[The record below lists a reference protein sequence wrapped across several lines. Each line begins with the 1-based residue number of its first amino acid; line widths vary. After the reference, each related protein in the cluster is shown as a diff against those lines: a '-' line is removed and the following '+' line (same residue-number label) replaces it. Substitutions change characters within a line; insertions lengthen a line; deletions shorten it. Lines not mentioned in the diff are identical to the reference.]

1 MRCRGG
7 LLGTNIPFMM
17 KSFLSWCV
25 WMAFVFGTVS
35 VGWSEGKESA
45 HWKSFQTA
53 TDRSPAEILTD
64 YSYAG
69 YEHGEKAIPDVQGPV
84 FKVTDYGAI
93 ADDAISDEDAIR
105 KAVAAA
111 EEAGGGVVLF
121 PAGKFLI
128 FADRFTAAS
137 IRIGKSGVVI
147 RGAGSGKGGTVIRA
161 IHSGYRVGPYPVP
174 KGTKDGEG
182 RDDWAKIPYIFI
194 FEQLELG
201 KKEAGKSAAVIGA
214 VKRGSFTVPVKSTE
228 SFKAG
233 DWVVLKAGTTK
244 LDTEL
249 MAGLQPDPT
258 WTRII
263 KDGSSI
269 SELHQV
275 KEIQG
280 ESLILKEPVLVNLG
294 ADFEAKIFPV
304 TLIEQVGVEDMA
316 LQGGWR
322 GAFVHHRSALDDE
335 GWDGIQFKG
344 VANGWV
350 RRCSFLNVN
359 TGVYLRDSVLC
370 SVLENRFV
378 GNMGHYDVAI
388 RSNCSF
394 NMMGLTEETSSA
406 QHGASSGNRS
416 AGTVVWR
423 WRMSKT
429 STVDS
434 HGNGPYATLIDR
446 VDGGTMTRSG
456 GPAPSFPNH
465 LRWMVFWNFFYDS
478 DDEQPINFWNYVKGK
493 EAKFVKPLFV
503 GLHGKPVTLKED
515 SVEANECPG
524 APVTPESLYEAQL
537 ALRLGKLPDWVG
549 SARKEWE
556 GIRALE
562 LPPYAVADIE
572 KHDLHEEEFAL
583 AELLKDWQAQMAN
596 QELGWAVPIEL
607 PASVPEVKWKRDYVL
622 LRTVLQAMATYANP
636 VGKKDVP
643 VPSMKVDLEVKPDEV
658 VFQMPIQ
665 SDAKAQKKNQDA
677 LRVAKELAPACQ
689 GVLVADPTS
698 LKLTLKR

>member
-1 MRCRGG
+1 
-7 LLGTNIPFMM
+7 
-17 KSFLSWCV
+17 
-25 WMAFVFGTVS
+25 
-35 VGWSEGKESA
+35 
-45 HWKSFQTA
+45 
-53 TDRSPAEILTD
+53 
-64 YSYAG
+64 
-69 YEHGEKAIPDVQGPV
+69 
-84 FKVTDYGAI
+84 
-93 ADDAISDEDAIR
+93 DAIR
-105 KAVAAA
+105 KAVAEA
-111 EEAGGGVVLF
+111 ERAGGGVVLF
-121 PAGKFLI
+121 PAGKFLV

-214 VKRGSFTVPVKSTE
+214 VKRGSFAVPVKSTE
-228 SFKAG
+228 GFKTG
-233 DWVVLKAGTTK
+233 DWVVLKAGTPK
-244 LDTEL
+244 LDAEL
-249 MAGLQPDPT
+249 MCGLQPDPT
-258 WTRII
+258 WTRIS

-275 KEIQG
+275 KGIQG

-316 LQGGWR
+316 WQGGWR

-359 TGVYLRDSVLC
+359 TGVYLRDSVAC
-370 SVLENRFV
+370 SILENRFA
-378 GNMGHYDVAI
+378 GNKGHYDVAI

-394 NMMGLTEETSSA
+394 NMMGLTEETTA
-406 QHGASSGNRS
+406 PQHGASTGNRS

-423 WRMSKT
+423 WLMSKA

-478 DDEQPINFWNYVKGK
+478 DDEQPINFWNYEKGK

-503 GLHGKPVTLKED
+503 GLHGKPVKLKED

-524 APVTPESLYEAQL
+524 AAVTPESLYEAQL
-537 ALRLGKLPDWVG
+537 GLRLGKLPDWVG

-556 GIRALE
+556 KVKALE
-562 LPPYAVADIE
+562 LPPYAAADIE
-572 KHDLHEEEFAL
+572 KHDLYEEEFTL
-583 AELLKDWQAQMAN
+583 AEMLKDWQAQMAN
-596 QELGWAVPIEL
+596 QELGWAVPVDL
-607 PASVPEVKWKRDYVL
+607 PTSVPEVKWKRDYVL
-622 LRTVLQAMATYANP
+622 LRTVLQAMATYVNP
-636 VGKKDVP
+636 VGKKDAP
-643 VPSMKVDLEVKPDEV
+643 VPEMKVNVEVKAGVV

-677 LRVAKELAPACQ
+677 LRVAKELAPACH
-689 GVLVADPTS
+689 GV

>member
-1 MRCRGG
+1 MVS
-7 LLGTNIPFMM
+7 LG
-17 KSFLSWCV
+17 W
-25 WMAFVFGTVS
+25 G
-35 VGWSEGKESA
+35 EGKESA
-45 HWKSFQTA
+45 HWKSFQSA
-53 TDRSPAEILTD
+53 TDRSSAEILTD

-69 YEHGEKAIPDVQGPV
+69 YEHGEKGIPDVQGPV
-84 FKVTDYGAI
+84 FKVTDYGAK

-105 KAVAAA
+105 KAVAEA
-111 EEAGGGVVLF
+111 EKAGGGVVLF

-128 FADRFTAAS
+128 WADRNKADV
-137 IRIGKSGVVI
+137 IRISKSGVVI
-147 RGAGSGKGGTVIRA
+147 RGAGCGKGGTVIRA
-161 IHSGYRVGPYPVP
+161 IHSGYRMGPYAVP
-174 KGTKDGEG
+174 KGTKDPDGK
-182 RDDWAKIPYIFI
+182 DDWSKIPYFFM
-194 FEQLELG
+194 FEGVEGG
-201 KKEAGKSAAVIGA
+201 KKEAGKSTAVIGA

-228 SFKAG
+228 GFNVG
-233 DWVVLKAGTTK
+233 QWVVLKAATPK
-244 LDTEL
+244 LDAEL
-249 MAGLQPDPT
+249 MCGLQPDPT

-263 KDGSSI
+263 KDGSSM

-275 KEIQG
+275 MEIQG

-350 RRCSFLNVN
+350 RRCSFLNLN
-359 TGVYLRDSVLC
+359 TGVYLRDSAAC
-370 SVLENRFV
+370 SILENRFA
-378 GNMGHYDVAI
+378 GNKGHYDVAI

-394 NMMGLTEETSSA
+394 NMMGLTEETTA
-406 QHGASSGNRS
+406 PQHGASTGNRS

-423 WRMSKT
+423 WLMSKA

-478 DDEQPINFWNYVKGK
+478 DDEQPINFWNYEKGK

-503 GLHGKPVTLKED
+503 GLHGKPVKLKED
-515 SVEANECPG
+515 SVEANECSG

-537 ALRLGKLPDWVG
+537 KLRLGKLPDWVG
-549 SARKEWE
+549 LARKEWE
-556 GIRALE
+556 KVKALE
-562 LPPYAVADIE
+562 LPPFAATDIE
-572 KHDLHEEEFAL
+572 KHDLHEEEFTL
-583 AELLKDWQAQMAN
+583 AEMLKDWQGQMAN
-596 QELGWAVPIEL
+596 QELGWAVPVEL
-607 PASVPEVKWKRDYVL
+607 PTSVPEVKWKRDYVL

-636 VGKKDVP
+636 VGKKDAP
-643 VPSMKVDLEVKPDEV
+643 VPEMKVNVVVKPGEV
-658 VFQMPIQ
+658 IFQMPMQ

-677 LRVAKELAPACQ
+677 LRVAKELAPACH
-689 GVLVADPTS
+689 GVLLADPTS

>member
-1 MRCRGG
+1 
-7 LLGTNIPFMM
+7 
-17 KSFLSWCV
+17 
-25 WMAFVFGTVS
+25 MAFVFGTVS
-35 VGWSEGKESA
+35 VGWGESKESA
-45 HWKSFQTA
+45 HWKSFQSA

-69 YEHGEKAIPDVQGPV
+69 YEHGEKGIPDVQGPV
-84 FKVTDYGAI
+84 FNVTDYGAK

-111 EEAGGGVVLF
+111 EKAGGGVVLF
-121 PAGKFLI
+121 PAGKFLV

-201 KKEAGKSAAVIGA
+201 KKEAGKSTAVTGA
-214 VKRGSFTVPVKSTE
+214 VKRGSFTIPVKSTE

-233 DWVVLKAGTTK
+233 DWVVLKAATPK
-244 LDTEL
+244 LDAEL

-280 ESLILKEPVLVNLG
+280 GSLILKEPVLVNLG
-294 ADFEAKIFPV
+294 ADFEAKVSPV
-304 TLIEQVGVEDMA
+304 SLIEQVGVEDMA

-344 VANGWV
+344 VANSWV

-359 TGVYLRDSVLC
+359 TGVYLRDSVVC
-370 SVLENRFV
+370 SILESRFV

-394 NMMGLTEETSSA
+394 NLMGLIEETSSA

-423 WRMSKT
+423 WRMSKN

-503 GLHGKPVTLKED
+503 GLHGKPVKLKED

-556 GIRALE
+556 KVKALE
-562 LPPYAVADIE
+562 LPPYAVSDIA

-583 AELLKDWQAQMAN
+583 ADLLKDWQAQMAN

-643 VPSMKVDLEVKPDEV
+643 VPEMKVNVEVKPGEV
-658 VFQMPIQ
+658 VFQMPMQ

-677 LRVAKELAPACQ
+677 FRVAKELAPACQ
-689 GVLVADPTS
+689 GVLVAEPTS

>member
-1 MRCRGG
+1 MSSILFRFIWVVCC
-7 LLGTNIPFMM
+7 LAMVSLG
-17 KSFLSWCV
+17 W
-25 WMAFVFGTVS
+25 G
-35 VGWSEGKESA
+35 EDKESA
-45 HWKSFQTA
+45 HWKAFQST

-69 YEHGEKAIPDVQGPV
+69 YEHGEKAIPDVPGPV
-84 FKVTDYGAI
+84 FQVTDYGAI

-105 KAVAAA
+105 QAVAAA
-111 EEAGGGVVLF
+111 EKAGGGVVLF

-128 FADRFTAAS
+128 WADRNKADV
-137 IRIGKSGVVI
+137 IRISKSGVVI
-147 RGAGSGKGGTVIRA
+147 RGAGCGKGGTVIRA
-161 IHSGYRVGPYPVP
+161 VHSGYRTGPYPVP
-174 KGTKDGEG
+174 KGTKDANGK
-182 RDDWAKIPYIFI
+182 DDWSKIPYFFM
-194 FEQLELG
+194 FEGVEGG
-201 KKEAGKSAAVIGA
+201 KKEGGKSAAVTGA
-214 VKRGSFTVPVKSTE
+214 VKRGSFTIPVKSTE
-228 SFKAG
+228 GFHEG
-233 DWVVLKAGTTK
+233 QWVVLKAATPK
-244 LDTEL
+244 LDAEL
-249 MAGLQPDPT
+249 MCGLQPDPT

-359 TGVYLRDSVLC
+359 TGVYLRDSILC

-394 NMMGLTEETSSA
+394 NLMGLTEETSSA

-503 GLHGKPVTLKED
+503 GLHGKPVKLKED

-549 SARKEWE
+549 LARREWE
-556 GIRALE
+556 GIRALA
-562 LPPYAVADIE
+562 LPPYAATDIE

-583 AELLKDWQAQMAN
+583 GEVMKDWQGMMEK
-596 QELGWAVPIEL
+596 QELGWAVPIQL
-607 PASVPEVKWKRDYVL
+607 PASDPEVKWKRDYVL
-622 LRTVLQAMATYANP
+622 LRTILQAMATYANP
-636 VGKKDVP
+636 IGTKEEMVP
-643 VPSMKVDLEVKPDEV
+643 PMKVDLAVTPEEV
-658 VFQMPIQ
+658 VIQMPMQ
-665 SDAKAQKKNQDA
+665 SDAKSLKKNQDA
-677 LRVAKELAPACQ
+677 LRVARELAPACQ
-689 GVLVADPTS
+689 GVLGVEPS
-698 LKLTLKR
+698 HLQLTLRR

>member
-1 MRCRGG
+1 MSS
-7 LLGTNIPFMM
+7 IPFR
-17 KSFLSWCV
+17 FIWVVCCL
-25 WMAFVFGTVS
+25 AIVS
-35 VGWSEGKESA
+35 LGWGEGKESA
-45 HWKSFQTA
+45 HWKAFQSA
-53 TDRSPAEILTD
+53 TDRSSAEILTD

-69 YEHGEKAIPDVQGPV
+69 YEHGEKGIPDVQGPV
-84 FKVTDYGAI
+84 FKVTDYGAK

-111 EEAGGGVVLF
+111 ESAGGGVVLF
-121 PAGKFLI
+121 PAGKFLV

-137 IRIGKSGVVI
+137 IRIGRSGVVI

-201 KKEAGKSAAVIGA
+201 KKESGTSTAVTGA
-214 VKRGSFTVPVKSTE
+214 VKRGSFTIPVKSTE

-233 DWVVLKAGTTK
+233 DWVVLKAATPK
-244 LDTEL
+244 LDAEL

-304 TLIEQVGVEDMA
+304 SLIEQVGVEDMA

-524 APVTPESLYEAQL
+524 SLVTPESLYEAQL

-556 GIRALE
+556 AIRALE

-572 KHDLHEEEFAL
+572 KYDLHEEEFTL
-583 AELLKDWQAQMAN
+583 AEMLKDWQAQMAN

-622 LRTVLQAMATYANP
+622 LRTILQAMATYANP
-636 VGKKDVP
+636 IGKKDVP
-643 VPSMKVDLEVKPDEV
+643 VPAMKVNVEVKPGEV
-658 VFQMPIQ
+658 VFQMPMQ

-689 GVLVADPTS
+689 GVLVSDPTS

>member
-1 MRCRGG
+1 
-7 LLGTNIPFMM
+7 MM
-17 KSFLSWCV
+17 ESFLSSFAWLILGLG
-25 WMAFVFGTVS
+25 MAS
-35 VGWSEGKESA
+35 IGWGEGKESA
-45 HWKSFQTA
+45 HWKSFQSA
-53 TDRSPAEILTD
+53 ADRSPADILTD
-64 YSYAG
+64 YSFAG
-69 YEHGEKAIPDVQGPV
+69 YEHGEKGIPDVQGPI
-84 FKVTDYGAI
+84 FKVTDYGAK
-93 ADDAISDEDAIR
+93 ADDTISDEDAIR

-111 EEAGGGVVLF
+111 ESAGGGVVLF

-128 FADRFTAAS
+128 WADRNKADV
-137 IRIGKSGVVI
+137 IRISKSGVVI
-147 RGAGSGKGGTVIRA
+147 RGAGCGKGGTVIRA
-161 IHSGYRVGPYPVP
+161 IHSGYRIGPYPVP
-174 KGTKDGEG
+174 KGTKDANGK
-182 RDDWAKIPYIFI
+182 DDWSKIPYFFM
-194 FEQLELG
+194 FEGNEAE
-201 KKEAGKSAAVIGA
+201 KKEAGKSAAVSGA
-214 VKRGSFTVPVKSTE
+214 VKRGGFVVPVKSAE
-228 SFKAG
+228 GFKAG
-233 DWVVLKAGTTK
+233 DWVVLKSGTPK
-244 LDTEL
+244 LDAEL

-275 KEIQG
+275 REIQG

-294 ADFEAKIFPV
+294 EDFEAKISPMR
-304 TLIEQVGVEDMA
+304 LIEQVGVEDMA

-370 SVLENRFV
+370 SVIENRFV

-478 DDEQPINFWNYVKGK
+478 DDEQPINFWNYEKGK

-503 GLHGKPVTLKED
+503 GLHGKPVKLKED
-515 SVEANECPG
+515 SLEANECPG

-537 ALRLGKLPDWVG
+537 ELRIGKLPDWVG
-549 SARKEWE
+549 LARKEWE
-556 GIRALE
+556 KVKALE
-562 LPPYAVADIE
+562 LPPYAAADIE
-572 KHDLHEEEFAL
+572 KHDLHEEEFTL
-583 AELLKDWQAQMAN
+583 AEMLKDWQAQMAN

-636 VGKKDVP
+636 VASKGIVRTP
-643 VPSMKVDLEVKPDEV
+643 MKVTVESEGAEV
-658 VFQMPIQ
+658 VVRMAMQ
-665 SDAKAQKKNQDA
+665 SDSKSQKKNQDA
-677 LRVAKELAPACQ
+677 LRVAKELAPFCQ
-689 GVLVADPTS
+689 GVLISDPKS

>member
-1 MRCRGG
+1 
-7 LLGTNIPFMM
+7 
-17 KSFLSWCV
+17 
-25 WMAFVFGTVS
+25 
-35 VGWSEGKESA
+35 
-45 HWKSFQTA
+45 
-53 TDRSPAEILTD
+53 
-64 YSYAG
+64 
-69 YEHGEKAIPDVQGPV
+69 
-84 FKVTDYGAI
+84 
-93 ADDAISDEDAIR
+93 
-105 KAVAAA
+105 
-111 EEAGGGVVLF
+111 VLF
-121 PAGKFLI
+121 PAGKFLV

-201 KKEAGKSAAVIGA
+201 KKEAGKSAGVIGA
-214 VKRGSFTVPVKSTE
+214 VMRGSFTIPVKSTE
-228 SFKAG
+228 GFSVG
-233 DWVVLKAGTTK
+233 QWVVLKAATPK
-244 LDTEL
+244 LDAEL

-394 NMMGLTEETSSA
+394 NMMGLTEETTA
-406 QHGASSGNRS
+406 PQHGASTGNRS

-423 WRMSKT
+423 WRMSKA

-478 DDEQPINFWNYVKGK
+478 DDEQPINFWNYEKGK

-503 GLHGKPVTLKED
+503 GLHGKPVKLKED

-537 ALRLGKLPDWVG
+537 ALRLSKLPDWVG

-556 GIRALE
+556 RVKALE
-562 LPPYAVADIE
+562 LPPFAATDIE
-572 KHDLHEEEFAL
+572 KHDLHEEEFTL
-583 AELLKDWQAQMAN
+583 ADLLKDWQGQMAN
-596 QELGWAVPIEL
+596 QEMGWGVPIQL

-636 VGKKDVP
+636 LPEEDEKRSKVERKKIFKTP
-643 VPSMKVDLEVKPDEV
+643 PPLKAQFIANDEV
-658 VFQMPIQ
+658 VTISFPIQ

-677 LRVAKELAPACQ
+677 LRVAKELAPLC
-689 GVLVADPTS
+689 GGTLVVEPTS

>member
-1 MRCRGG
+1 
-7 LLGTNIPFMM
+7 MM
-17 KSFLSWCV
+17 KAFLSWCV
-25 WMAFVFGTVS
+25 WMVFFFGTVS
-35 VGWSEGKESA
+35 VGWSEGRESA
-45 HWKSFQTA
+45 HWKSFLSA
-53 TDRSPAEILTD
+53 KDRSPAEILTD

-69 YEHGEKAIPDVQGPV
+69 YEHGEKGIPDVQGPV
-84 FKVTDYGAI
+84 FKVTDYGAK

-111 EEAGGGVVLF
+111 ENAGGGVVLF

-128 FADRFTAAS
+128 WADRNKADVV
-137 IRIGKSGVVI
+137 RISKSGVVI
-147 RGAGSGKGGTVIRA
+147 RGAGCGKGRTVIRA
-161 IHSGYRVGPYPVP
+161 VHSGYRTGPYPVP
-174 KGTKDGEG
+174 KGTKDADGK
-182 RDDWAKIPYIFI
+182 DDWSKIPYFFM
-194 FEQLELG
+194 FEGVEGG
-201 KKEAGKSAAVIGA
+201 KKEGGKSAALTGA
-214 VKRGSFTVPVKSTE
+214 VKRGSFAVPVKSTE
-228 SFKAG
+228 GFKVG
-233 DWVVLKAGTTK
+233 EWVVLKAATPK
-244 LDTEL
+244 LDAEL
-249 MAGLQPDPT
+249 MAGLEPDPT

-275 KEIQG
+275 REIQG
-280 ESLILKEPVLVNLG
+280 ENLILKEPVLVNLG
-294 ADFEAKIFPV
+294 AYFEAKIFPV

-359 TGVYLRDSVLC
+359 TGVYLRDSAAC
-370 SVLENRFV
+370 SILENRFA
-378 GNMGHYDVAI
+378 GNKGHYDVAI

-394 NMMGLTEETSSA
+394 NLTGLTEETTA
-406 QHGASSGNRS
+406 PQHGASTGNRS

-423 WRMSKT
+423 WLMSKA

-478 DDEQPINFWNYVKGK
+478 EDEQPINFWNYEKGK

-503 GLHGKPVTLKED
+503 GLHGKSVRLKED
-515 SVEANECPG
+515 SVEANEYPG
-524 APVTPESLYEAQL
+524 TPVSPESLYEAQL
-537 ALRLGKLPDWVG
+537 KLRLGKLPDWVG
-549 SARKEWE
+549 MARKEWE
-556 GIRALE
+556 KVKALE
-562 LPPYAVADIE
+562 LPPYAAADIE
-572 KHDLHEEEFAL
+572 KHDLHEEEFTL
-583 AELLKDWQAQMAN
+583 AEMLKDWQGQMAN
-596 QELGWAVPIEL
+596 QELGWGVPIQL

-636 VGKKDVP
+636 LPEEDEKRSKVERKKIFKTP
-643 VPSMKVDLEVKPDEV
+643 PPLKAQFIANDEV
-658 VFQMPIQ
+658 VTISFPIQ
-665 SDAKAQKKNQDA
+665 ADAKAQKKNQDA
-677 LRVAKELAPACQ
+677 LRVAKELAPACH

>member
-1 MRCRGG
+1 MVS
-7 LLGTNIPFMM
+7 LG
-17 KSFLSWCV
+17 W
-25 WMAFVFGTVS
+25 G
-35 VGWSEGKESA
+35 EGKESA
-45 HWKSFQTA
+45 HWKAFQSA
-53 TDRSPAEILTD
+53 TDRSSAEILTD

-69 YEHGEKAIPDVQGPV
+69 YEHGEKGIPDVQGPV
-84 FKVTDYGAI
+84 FKVTDYGAK

-105 KAVAAA
+105 KAVAEA
-111 EEAGGGVVLF
+111 EKAGGGVVLF

-128 FADRFTAAS
+128 WADRNKADV
-137 IRIGKSGVVI
+137 IRISKSGVVI
-147 RGAGSGKGGTVIRA
+147 RGAGCGKGGTVIRA
-161 IHSGYRVGPYPVP
+161 IHSGYRTGPYAVP
-174 KGTKDGEG
+174 KGTKDAEG
-182 RDDWAKIPYIFI
+182 KDDWSKIPYFFM
-194 FEQLELG
+194 FEGVEGG
-201 KKEAGKSAAVIGA
+201 KKEGGKSAAVTGA
-214 VKRGSFTVPVKSTE
+214 VKRGSFAVPVKSTE
-228 SFKAG
+228 GFQSG
-233 DWVVLKAGTTK
+233 DWVVLKAATPK
-244 LDTEL
+244 LDAEL
-249 MAGLQPDPT
+249 MCGLQPDPT

-280 ESLILKEPVLVNLG
+280 ENLILKEPVLVNLG

-359 TGVYLRDSVLC
+359 TGVYLRDSVAC
-370 SVLENRFV
+370 SILENRFA
-378 GNMGHYDVAI
+378 GNKGHYDVAI
-388 RSNCSF
+388 RSNCTF
-394 NMMGLTEETSSA
+394 NMMGLTEETTA
-406 QHGASSGNRS
+406 PQHGASTGNRS

-423 WRMSKT
+423 WLMSKA

-478 DDEQPINFWNYVKGK
+478 DDEQPINFWNYEKGK

-503 GLHGKPVTLKED
+503 GLHGKPVKLKKD

-524 APVTPESLYEAQL
+524 AAVTPESLYEAQL

-549 SARKEWE
+549 LARKEWE
-556 GIRALE
+556 KVKALE
-562 LPPYAVADIE
+562 LPPCAAVDIE
-572 KHDLHEEEFAL
+572 KHDLHEEEF
-583 AELLKDWQAQMAN
+583 ELGDLIQDWKSQMEK
-596 QELGWAVPIEL
+596 QELEWNVPVEISTPV
-607 PASVPEVKWKRDYVL
+607 PAVKWKKDYVL
-622 LRTVLQAMATYANP
+622 MRTLLQTMATYANP
-636 VGKKDVP
+636 VASKGIVRTP
-643 VPSMKVDLEVKPDEV
+643 MKVSIEGEGNEV
-658 VFQMPIQ
+658 VLRMAVQ
-665 SDAKAQKKNQDA
+665 SDQKSQKKTAEN
-677 LRVAKELAPACQ
+677 LKVARELAPACH
-689 GVLVADPTS
+689 GVLVAEPTS

>member
-1 MRCRGG
+1 
-7 LLGTNIPFMM
+7 MM
-17 KSFLSWCV
+17 KSFLSWFV

-35 VGWSEGKESA
+35 FGWGEGKESA
-45 HWKSFQTA
+45 HWKSFQSS

-93 ADDAISDEDAIR
+93 ADDSISDEDAIR
-105 KAVAAA
+105 KAVVAA
-111 EEAGGGVVLF
+111 ENAGGGVVLF

-128 FADRFTAAS
+128 WADRSKADV
-137 IRIGKSGVVI
+137 IRISKSGVVI
-147 RGAGSGKGGTVIRA
+147 RGAGCGKGGTVIRA
-161 IHSGYRVGPYPVP
+161 IHSGYRMGPYAVP
-174 KGTKDGEG
+174 KGTKDADGK
-182 RDDWAKIPYIFI
+182 DDWSKIPYFFM
-194 FEQLELG
+194 FEGVEGG
-201 KKEAGKSAAVIGA
+201 KKEAGKSTAVIGA
-214 VKRGSFTVPVKSTE
+214 VKRGSFTIPVKSIE
-228 SFKAG
+228 GFKVG
-233 DWVVLKAGTTK
+233 EWVAVKAATPK
-244 LDTEL
+244 LDAEL
-249 MAGLQPDPT
+249 MCGLQPDPT

-263 KDGSSI
+263 KDGSSM

-275 KEIQG
+275 MEIQG

-294 ADFEAKIFPV
+294 ADFEAKIFPM

-350 RRCSFLNVN
+350 RRCSFLNLN
-359 TGVYLRDSVLC
+359 TGVYLRDSAAC
-370 SVLENRFV
+370 SILENRFA
-378 GNMGHYDVAI
+378 GNKGHYDVAI

-394 NMMGLTEETSSA
+394 NMMGLTEETTA
-406 QHGASSGNRS
+406 PQHGASTGNRS

-423 WRMSKT
+423 WLMSKA

-478 DDEQPINFWNYVKGK
+478 DDEQPINFWNYEKGK

-503 GLHGKPVTLKED
+503 GLHGKPVKLKED
-515 SVEANECPG
+515 SVEANEYPG
-524 APVTPESLYEAQL
+524 TPVSPESLYEAQL
-537 ALRLGKLPDWVG
+537 KLRLGKLPDWVG
-549 SARKEWE
+549 MARKEWE
-556 GIRALE
+556 KVKALE
-562 LPPYAVADIE
+562 LPPYAATDIE
-572 KHDLHEEEFAL
+572 KHDLHEEEFTL
-583 AELLKDWQAQMAN
+583 AEMLKDWQAQMAN

-607 PASVPEVKWKRDYVL
+607 PTSVPEVKWKRDYVL

-636 VGKKDVP
+636 VGKKDTP
-643 VPSMKVDLEVKPDEV
+643 VPEMNVNVVVKPGEV
-658 VFQMPIQ
+658 VLQMPMQ

-677 LRVAKELAPACQ
+677 LRVVKELVPACH

>member
-1 MRCRGG
+1 MVKSSLSFFTWLALG
-7 LLGTNIPFMM
+7 LG
-17 KSFLSWCV
+17 
-25 WMAFVFGTVS
+25 MAS
-35 VGWSEGKESA
+35 IGWGEWKESA
-45 HWKSFQTA
+45 HWKSFQSS

-69 YEHGEKAIPDVQGPV
+69 YEHGEKGIPDVQGPI
-84 FKVTDYGAI
+84 FKVTDYGAK

-111 EEAGGGVVLF
+111 EQAGGGVVLF
-121 PAGKFLI
+121 PSGKFLI
-128 FADRFTAAS
+128 WADRNKADV
-137 IRIGKSGVVI
+137 IRISKSGVVI
-147 RGAGSGKGGTVIRA
+147 RGAGCGKGGTVIRA
-161 IHSGYRVGPYPVP
+161 VHSGYRTGPYAVP
-174 KGTKDGEG
+174 KGTKDADGK
-182 RDDWAKIPYIFI
+182 DDWSKIPYFFM
-194 FEQLELG
+194 FEGTEG
-201 KKEAGKSAAVIGA
+201 VKKEGVKSAAVIGA
-214 VKRGSFTVPVKSTE
+214 VKRGSFAVPIKSTE
-228 SFKAG
+228 GFKSG
-233 DWVVLKAGTTK
+233 DWVVLKAGTPK
-244 LDTEL
+244 LDAEL
-249 MAGLQPDPT
+249 MCGLQPDPT

-275 KEIQG
+275 KEIQE

-294 ADFEAKIFPV
+294 ADFEAKVSPV
-304 TLIEQVGVEDMA
+304 NLIEQVGVEDMA

-350 RRCSFLNVN
+350 RRCSFLNLN
-359 TGVYLRDSVLC
+359 TGVYLRDSITC
-370 SVLENRFV
+370 SILENRFS
-378 GNMGHYDVAI
+378 GNKGHYDAAI
-388 RSNCSF
+388 RSNCTF
-394 NMMGLTEETSSA
+394 NLTGLTQETSSP
-406 QHGASSGNRS
+406 QHGASTGNRS

-423 WRMSKT
+423 WLMSKA

-478 DDEQPINFWNYVKGK
+478 EDEQPINFWNYEKGK

-503 GLHGKPVTLKED
+503 GLHGKPVKLKED

-537 ALRLGKLPDWVG
+537 DLRLGKLPDWVG
-549 SARKEWE
+549 SARKDWE
-556 GIRALE
+556 KVKSLE
-562 LPPYAVADIE
+562 LPPYSIADIE
-572 KHDLHEEEFAL
+572 KHDLHEEEFTL
-583 AELLKDWQAQMAN
+583 AEMLKDWQAQMAN
-596 QELGWAVPIEL
+596 QELGWGVPIKL
-607 PASVPEVKWKRDYVL
+607 PASVTEVKWKRDYVL

-636 VGKKDVP
+636 VGKKDAP
-643 VPSMKVDLEVKPDEV
+643 VPEMTVNVEVKPGEV
-658 VFQMPIQ
+658 VIQMPMQ

-677 LRVAKELAPACQ
+677 LRVAKELAPFCQ
-689 GVLVADPTS
+689 GVLASDPTS

>member
-1 MRCRGG
+1 
-7 LLGTNIPFMM
+7 MM
-17 KSFLSWCV
+17 QSFLSSFAWLTLGLGI
-25 WMAFVFGTVS
+25 AS
-35 VGWSEGKESA
+35 IGWSEGKESA
-45 HWKSFQTA
+45 HWKAFQSA

-84 FKVTDYGAI
+84 FKVTDYGAK

-111 EEAGGGVVLF
+111 EKAGGGVVLF
-121 PAGKFLI
+121 PAGKFLV

-214 VKRGSFTVPVKSTE
+214 VKRGSFTIPVKSTE
-228 SFKAG
+228 GFKAG
-233 DWVVLKAGTTK
+233 DWVVLKAATPK
-244 LDTEL
+244 LDAEL

-294 ADFEAKIFPV
+294 ADFEAKVSPV

-370 SVLENRFV
+370 SILENRFV

-394 NMMGLTEETSSA
+394 NLTGLIEETSSP

-423 WRMSKT
+423 WQMSKA

-465 LRWMVFWNFFYDS
+465 MRWMVFWNFFYDS

-503 GLHGKPVTLKED
+503 GLHGKPVKLKED

-556 GIRALE
+556 GIRALK

-583 AELLKDWQAQMAN
+583 ADLLKDWQAQMAN

-643 VPSMKVDLEVKPDEV
+643 VPEMKVNVEVKPGEV
-658 VFQMPIQ
+658 VFQMPMQ

-689 GVLVADPTS
+689 GVLVSNPTS
-698 LKLTLKR
+698 LKLSLKR

>member
-1 MRCRGG
+1 MSSILFRFIWVVCCLAMGS
-7 LLGTNIPFMM
+7 LG
-17 KSFLSWCV
+17 W
-25 WMAFVFGTVS
+25 G
-35 VGWSEGKESA
+35 EGKESA
-45 HWKSFQTA
+45 HWKAFQST

-69 YEHGEKAIPDVQGPV
+69 YEHGEKGIPDVQGPV
-84 FKVTDYGAI
+84 FKVTDYGAK

-105 KAVAAA
+105 KAVAEA
-111 EEAGGGVVLF
+111 EKAGGGVVLF
-121 PAGKFLI
+121 PAGKFLV

-228 SFKAG
+228 GFSVG
-233 DWVVLKAGTTK
+233 EWVVLKAATPK
-244 LDTEL
+244 LDGEL

-280 ESLILKEPVLVNLG
+280 ESLILKEPLLVNLG

-359 TGVYLRDSVLC
+359 TGVYLRDSVAC
-370 SVLENRFV
+370 SILENRFA
-378 GNMGHYDVAI
+378 GNKGHYDVAI
-388 RSNCSF
+388 RSNCTF
-394 NMMGLTEETSSA
+394 NMMGLTEETTA
-406 QHGASSGNRS
+406 PQHGASTGNRS

-423 WRMSKT
+423 WLMSKA

-478 DDEQPINFWNYVKGK
+478 DDEQPINFWNYEKGK

-503 GLHGKPVTLKED
+503 GLHGKPVKLKED
-515 SVEANECPG
+515 SVDANECPG

-556 GIRALE
+556 RVKALE
-562 LPPYAVADIE
+562 LPPYAATDIE
-572 KHDLHEEEFAL
+572 KHDLHEEEFTL
-583 AELLKDWQAQMAN
+583 AEMLKDWQAQMAN
-596 QELGWAVPIEL
+596 QELGWGVPIQL

-636 VGKKDVP
+636 VGKKDAP
-643 VPSMKVDLEVKPDEV
+643 VSEMKVNVEVKPGEV
-658 VFQMPIQ
+658 ILQMPMQ

-677 LRVAKELAPACQ
+677 LRVAKELAPFCQ
-689 GVLVADPTS
+689 GVMVSDPKS

>member
-1 MRCRGG
+1 MSPILFRFIWVVCCLAMGS
-7 LLGTNIPFMM
+7 LG
-17 KSFLSWCV
+17 W
-25 WMAFVFGTVS
+25 G
-35 VGWSEGKESA
+35 EGKDSA
-45 HWKSFQTA
+45 HWKAFQSA
-53 TDRSPAEILTD
+53 TDRSPANILTD
-64 YSYAG
+64 YSFAG
-69 YEHGEKAIPDVQGPV
+69 YEHGEKGIPDLQGPV
-84 FKVTDYGAI
+84 FKVTDYGAK
-93 ADDAISDEDAIR
+93 ADDSISDEDAIR
-105 KAVAAA
+105 KAVTAA
-111 EEAGGGVVLF
+111 ENAGGGVVLF

-128 FADRFTAAS
+128 WADRNKADV
-137 IRIGKSGVVI
+137 IRISKSGVVI
-147 RGAGSGKGGTVIRA
+147 RGAGCGKGGTVIRA
-161 IHSGYRVGPYPVP
+161 IHSGYRTGPYPVP
-174 KGTKDGEG
+174 KGTKDADGK
-182 RDDWAKIPYIFI
+182 DDWSKIPYFFM
-194 FEQLELG
+194 FEGVEGG
-201 KKEAGKSAAVIGA
+201 KKEGGKSAAVTGA
-214 VKRGSFTVPVKSTE
+214 VKRGSFTIPVKSTE
-228 SFKAG
+228 GFQSG
-233 DWVVLKAGTTK
+233 DWVVLKAGTPK
-244 LDTEL
+244 LDAEL
-249 MAGLQPDPT
+249 MCGLQPDPT

-294 ADFEAKIFPV
+294 ADFEAKIFLV

-350 RRCSFLNVN
+350 RRCSFLNLN
-359 TGVYLRDSVLC
+359 TGVYLRDSVAC
-370 SVLENRFV
+370 SILENRFA
-378 GNMGHYDVAI
+378 GNKGHYDVAI
-388 RSNCSF
+388 RSNCTF
-394 NMMGLTEETSSA
+394 NMMGLTAETTA
-406 QHGASSGNRS
+406 PQHGASTGNRS

-423 WRMSKT
+423 WLMSKA

-478 DDEQPINFWNYVKGK
+478 DDEQPINFWNYEKGK

-503 GLHGKPVTLKED
+503 GLHGKPVKLKED
-515 SVEANECPG
+515 SVEANEYPG
-524 APVTPESLYEAQL
+524 TTVNPESLYEAQL
-537 ALRLGKLPDWVG
+537 GLRLGKLPDWVG

-556 GIRALE
+556 KVKALE
-562 LPPYAVADIE
+562 LPPYAATDIE
-572 KHDLHEEEFAL
+572 KHDLHEEEFTL
-583 AELLKDWQAQMAN
+583 AEMLKDWQGQMAN
-596 QELGWAVPIEL
+596 QELGWGVPIQL

-636 VGKKDVP
+636 VGKKDAP
-643 VPSMKVDLEVKPDEV
+643 VPEMKVNVVVKPGEV
-658 VFQMPIQ
+658 IFQMPMQ
-665 SDAKAQKKNQDA
+665 SDAKAQKKNRDA
-677 LRVAKELAPACQ
+677 LRVAKELAPACH

>member
-1 MRCRGG
+1 MVS
-7 LLGTNIPFMM
+7 LG
-17 KSFLSWCV
+17 W
-25 WMAFVFGTVS
+25 G
-35 VGWSEGKESA
+35 EGKESA
-45 HWKSFQTA
+45 HWKAFQST

-64 YSYAG
+64 YSFAG
-69 YEHGEKAIPDVQGPV
+69 YEHGEKGIPDVQGPV
-84 FKVTDYGAI
+84 FKVTDYGAK

-105 KAVAAA
+105 KAVAEA
-111 EEAGGGVVLF
+111 EKAGGGVVLF
-121 PAGKFLI
+121 SAGKFLI
-128 FADRFTAAS
+128 WADRNKADV
-137 IRIGKSGVVI
+137 IRISKSGVVI
-147 RGAGSGKGGTVIRA
+147 RGAGCGKGGTVIRA
-161 IHSGYRVGPYPVP
+161 IHSGYRMGPYAVP
-174 KGTKDGEG
+174 KGTKDADGK
-182 RDDWAKIPYIFI
+182 DDWSKIPYFFM
-194 FEQLELG
+194 FEGVEGG
-201 KKEAGKSAAVIGA
+201 KKEGGKSAAVTGV

-228 SFKAG
+228 GFNVG
-233 DWVVLKAGTTK
+233 QWVVLKAATPK
-244 LDTEL
+244 LDAEL

-359 TGVYLRDSVLC
+359 TGVYLRDSVAC
-370 SVLENRFV
+370 SILENRFA
-378 GNMGHYDVAI
+378 GNKGHYDVAI

-394 NMMGLTEETSSA
+394 NMMGLTEETTA
-406 QHGASSGNRS
+406 PQHGASTGNRS

-423 WRMSKT
+423 WLMSKA

-478 DDEQPINFWNYVKGK
+478 DDEQPINFWNYEKGK

-503 GLHGKPVTLKED
+503 GLHGKPVKLKED
-515 SVEANECPG
+515 SVDANECPG
-524 APVTPESLYEAQL
+524 APVSPESLYEAQL
-537 ALRLGKLPDWVG
+537 GLRLGKLPDWVG

-556 GIRALE
+556 KVKALE
-562 LPPYAVADIE
+562 LPPFAAAEIE
-572 KHDLHEEEFAL
+572 KHDLYEEEFTL
-583 AELLKDWQAQMAN
+583 AEMLKDWQAQMAN
-596 QELGWAVPIEL
+596 QELGWAVPVDL
-607 PASVPEVKWKRDYVL
+607 PTSVPEVKWKRDYVL

-643 VPSMKVDLEVKPDEV
+643 VSEMKVNVEVKSGEV
-658 VFQMPIQ
+658 VFQMPMQ

-677 LRVAKELAPACQ
+677 LRVAKELAPACH
-689 GVLVADPTS
+689 GALVADPTS

>member
-1 MRCRGG
+1 MGS
-7 LLGTNIPFMM
+7 LG
-17 KSFLSWCV
+17 W
-25 WMAFVFGTVS
+25 G
-35 VGWSEGKESA
+35 EGKESA
-45 HWKSFQTA
+45 HWKAFQST

-69 YEHGEKAIPDVQGPV
+69 YEHGEKGIPDVQGPV
-84 FKVTDYGAI
+84 FKVTDYGAK

-105 KAVAAA
+105 KAVAEA
-111 EEAGGGVVLF
+111 EKAGGGVVLF
-121 PAGKFLI
+121 PAGKFLV

-228 SFKAG
+228 GFSVG
-233 DWVVLKAGTTK
+233 EWVVLKAATPK
-244 LDTEL
+244 LDGEL

-280 ESLILKEPVLVNLG
+280 ESLILKEPLLVNLG

-359 TGVYLRDSVLC
+359 TGVYLRDSVAC
-370 SVLENRFV
+370 SILENRFA
-378 GNMGHYDVAI
+378 GNKGHYDVAI
-388 RSNCSF
+388 RSNCTF
-394 NMMGLTEETSSA
+394 NMMGLTEETTA
-406 QHGASSGNRS
+406 PQHGASTGNRS

-423 WRMSKT
+423 WLMSKA

-478 DDEQPINFWNYVKGK
+478 DDEQPINFWNYEKGK

-503 GLHGKPVTLKED
+503 GLHGKPVKLKED
-515 SVEANECPG
+515 SVDANECPG

-556 GIRALE
+556 RVKALE
-562 LPPYAVADIE
+562 LPPYAATDIE
-572 KHDLHEEEFAL
+572 KHDLHEEEFTL
-583 AELLKDWQAQMAN
+583 AEMLKDWQAQMAN
-596 QELGWAVPIEL
+596 QELGWGVPIQL

-636 VGKKDVP
+636 VGKKDAP
-643 VPSMKVDLEVKPDEV
+643 VSEMKVNVEVKPGEV
-658 VFQMPIQ
+658 ILQMPMQ

-677 LRVAKELAPACQ
+677 LRVAKELAPACH

>member
-1 MRCRGG
+1 MGIVCFCRIC
-7 LLGTNIPFMM
+7 LVVSLGIA
-17 KSFLSWCV
+17 SL
-25 WMAFVFGTVS
+25 AFAK
-35 VGWSEGKESA
+35 GKESES
-45 HWKSFQTA
+45 WKSFQSA
-53 TDRSPAEILTD
+53 KDRSPAEILTD

-69 YEHGEKAIPDVQGPV
+69 YEHGEKGIPDVQGPV
-84 FKVTDYGAI
+84 FKVTDYGAK

-111 EEAGGGVVLF
+111 ESAGGGVVLF
-121 PAGKFLI
+121 PAGKFLV

-214 VKRGSFTVPVKSTE
+214 VKRESFTIPVKSTE
-228 SFKAG
+228 GFKVG
-233 DWVVLKAGTTK
+233 EWVVLKAATPK
-244 LDTEL
+244 LDAEL
-249 MAGLQPDPT
+249 MAGLEPDPT

-275 KEIQG
+275 KEVQG
-280 ESLILKEPVLVNLG
+280 DSLILKEPVLVNLG

-359 TGVYLRDSVLC
+359 TGVYLRDSVAC
-370 SVLENRFV
+370 SILENRFA
-378 GNMGHYDVAI
+378 GNKGHYDVAI
-388 RSNCSF
+388 RSNCTF
-394 NMMGLTEETSSA
+394 NLTGLTEETTA
-406 QHGASSGNRS
+406 PQHGASTGNRS

-423 WRMSKT
+423 WLMSKA

-478 DDEQPINFWNYVKGK
+478 DDEQPINFWNYEKGK

-503 GLHGKPVTLKED
+503 GLHGKPVKLKED
-515 SVEANECPG
+515 SVDANECPG

-556 GIRALE
+556 RVKALE
-562 LPPYAVADIE
+562 LPPYAATDIE
-572 KHDLHEEEFAL
+572 KHDLHEEEFTL
-583 AELLKDWQAQMAN
+583 AEMLKDWQAQMAN
-596 QELGWAVPIEL
+596 QELGWGVPIQL

-636 VGKKDVP
+636 VGKKDAP
-643 VPSMKVDLEVKPDEV
+643 VSEMKVNVEVKPGEV
-658 VFQMPIQ
+658 ILQMPIK

-677 LRVAKELAPACQ
+677 LRVAKELAPACR

>member
-1 MRCRGG
+1 MIFRRYS
-7 LLGTNIPFMM
+7 NFMM
-17 KSFLSWCV
+17 KSFLSRFTW
-25 WMAFVFGTVS
+25 VS
-35 VGWSEGKESA
+35 LGLGMVSIGWGEGKAMTSA
-45 HWKSFQTA
+45 HWNSFQAA

-105 KAVAAA
+105 KTVAAA
-111 EEAGGGVVLF
+111 EKAGGGVVLF

-128 FADRFTAAS
+128 WADRNKADVV
-137 IRIGKSGVVI
+137 RISKSGVVI
-147 RGAGSGKGGTVIRA
+147 RGAGCGKGGTVIRA
-161 IHSGYRVGPYPVP
+161 IHSGYRTGPYPVP
-174 KGTKDGEG
+174 KGTKDANGK
-182 RDDWAKIPYIFI
+182 DDWSKIPYFFA
-194 FEQLELG
+194 FEGNEGG
-201 KKEAGKSAAVIGA
+201 KKEGGKSAAVTGA
-214 VKRGSFTVPVKSTE
+214 VKRGSFTIPVKSTE
-228 SFKAG
+228 GFNVG
-233 DWVVLKAGTTK
+233 DWVVLKAGTPK
-244 LDTEL
+244 LDAEL

-275 KEIQG
+275 KEVQG
-280 ESLILKEPVLVNLG
+280 GSLILKEPVLVNLG
-294 ADFEAKIFPV
+294 EDFEAKVSPAS
-304 TLIEQVGVEDMA
+304 LIEQVGVEDMA

-359 TGVYLRDSVLC
+359 TGVYLRDSVGC

-394 NMMGLTEETSSA
+394 NLMGLTEEMSSA
-406 QHGASSGNRS
+406 QHGASTGNRS

-423 WRMSKT
+423 WNMIKT
-429 STVDS
+429 ATIDS

-478 DDEQPINFWNYVKGK
+478 NDEQPINFWNYEKGK

-503 GLHGKPVTLKED
+503 GLHGKPVKLKED
-515 SVEANECPG
+515 SVEANEYPG
-524 APVTPESLYEAQL
+524 APVNPESLYEAQL

-549 SARKEWE
+549 SVRQEWE
-556 GIRALE
+556 NVKALE
-562 LPPYAVADIE
+562 LPPYAVADIG

-583 AELLKDWQAQMAN
+583 QDLLKDWQAQMAN

-636 VGKKDVP
+636 IGKKDVP
-643 VPSMKVDLEVKPDEV
+643 VPAMKVNVEVKTGDV
-658 VFQMPIQ
+658 VFQMPMQ

-677 LRVAKELAPACQ
+677 LRVAKELAPLCQ
-689 GVLVADPTS
+689 GVLVSDPTS

>member
-1 MRCRGG
+1 MGS
-7 LLGTNIPFMM
+7 LG
-17 KSFLSWCV
+17 W
-25 WMAFVFGTVS
+25 G
-35 VGWSEGKESA
+35 EGKESA
-45 HWKSFQTA
+45 HWKAFQSA
-53 TDRSPAEILTD
+53 TDRSPANILTD
-64 YSYAG
+64 YSFAG
-69 YEHGEKAIPDVQGPV
+69 YEHGEKGIPDVQGPV
-84 FKVTDYGAI
+84 FKVTDYGAK

-105 KAVAAA
+105 KAVAEA
-111 EEAGGGVVLF
+111 EKAGGGVVLF

-128 FADRFTAAS
+128 WADRNKADV
-137 IRIGKSGVVI
+137 IRISKSGVVI
-147 RGAGSGKGGTVIRA
+147 RGAGCGKGGTVIRA
-161 IHSGYRVGPYPVP
+161 IHSGYRTGPYPVP
-174 KGTKDGEG
+174 KGTKDSDGK
-182 RDDWAKIPYIFI
+182 DDWSKIPYFFM
-194 FEQLELG
+194 FEGVEGG
-201 KKEAGKSAAVIGA
+201 KKEGGRSAAVTGA
-214 VKRGSFTVPVKSTE
+214 VKRASFTIPVKSTE
-228 SFKAG
+228 GFNVVQ
-233 DWVVLKAGTTK
+233 WVVLKAATPK
-244 LDTEL
+244 LDAEL
-249 MAGLQPDPT
+249 MCGLQPDPT

-263 KDGSSI
+263 KDGSSM

-275 KEIQG
+275 MEIQG

-350 RRCSFLNVN
+350 RRCSFLNLN
-359 TGVYLRDSVLC
+359 TGVYLRDSAAC
-370 SVLENRFV
+370 SILENRFA
-378 GNMGHYDVAI
+378 GNKGHYDVAI

-394 NMMGLTEETSSA
+394 NMMGLTEETTA
-406 QHGASSGNRS
+406 PQHGASTGNRS

-423 WRMSKT
+423 WLMSKA

-478 DDEQPINFWNYVKGK
+478 DDEQPINFWNYEKGK

-503 GLHGKPVTLKED
+503 GLHGKPVKLKED

-537 ALRLGKLPDWVG
+537 KLRLGKLPDWVG
-549 SARKEWE
+549 LARKEWE
-556 GIRALE
+556 KVKALE
-562 LPPYAVADIE
+562 LPPYAAADIE
-572 KHDLHEEEFAL
+572 KHDLHDEEFTL
-583 AELLKDWQAQMAN
+583 AEMLKDWQGQMAN
-596 QELGWAVPIEL
+596 QELGWAVPVEL

-643 VPSMKVDLEVKPDEV
+643 VPEMKVNVVVKPGEV
-658 VFQMPIQ
+658 IFQMPMQ

-677 LRVAKELAPACQ
+677 LRVAKELAPACH